1 MSSLSK
7 STQMN
12 KEASRRDL
20 AKADKRKRILE
31 ASRKHFSTAGF
42 DGTTV
47 QQIADTADVAVGTLF
62 LYVTDKSE
70 LLLLLF
76 HEAIEKEL
84 RRAAKYLAAD
94 SDLIASVTR
103 FFSQILSLYERDL
116 SLSKIYIRE
125 FLFHTGQIRTQLDQQ
140 NAAILKLLQE
150 RIEAA
155 KQQKEIDE
163 SVDTQIAALHMYAL
177 YHSTLSFHLASCLPS
192 QSPGEVLSALL
203 NSYWVGLQP
212 KRDKA
217 ITKHKKAPR

>member
-1 MSSLSK
+1 
-7 STQMN
+7 MN
-12 KEASRRDL
+12 KETSRRDL

-31 ASRKHFSTAGF
+31 ASRKHFSAGGF

-62 LYVTDKSE
+62 LYVANKSE
-70 LLLLLF
+70 LLLLVF

-84 RRAAKYLAAD
+84 RRAAKYLTVE
-94 SDLIASVTR
+94 SNITASVTR

-116 SLSKIYIRE
+116 SLSRVYVRE

-140 NAAILKLLQE
+140 NAAILKLLHD

-155 KQQKEIDE
+155 KQRREIDE
-163 SVDTQIAALHMYAL
+163 AVDTQTAALHMYAL
-177 YHSTLSFHLASCLPS
+177 YHSTLAFHLASCLPS
-192 QSPGEVLSALL
+192 QSPSEVLSSLL

-212 KRDKA
+212 QRA
-217 ITKHKKAPR
+217 RALAKHKKASRRSQ